1 MRAKEFVIEALKE
14 LLGKVTTVK
23 VRYEFDAN
31 ALVHVVEVLP
41 EKVYSSNK
49 EYLGW
54 EEQLYHDFVKQ
65 FPRENI
71 CFITD
76 DALVGIK
83 NAEFEQQGENYSIIC
98 IPTYKYCEN
107 GRPCSLL
114 SIDSSISNFQP
125 LNYCNMEKNGQHA
138 SFDAVVLPTCSD
150 LLQAA

>member
-31 ALVHVVEVLP
+31 ALVHVIEVLP
-41 EKVYSSNK
+41 NEVYSSNK

-83 NAEFEQQGENYSIIC
+83 NAEFEQQGENYC
-98 IPTYKYCEN
+98 GMMPTVYRSEN
-107 GRPCSLL
+107 KLL
-114 SIDSSISNFQP
+114 FTTFVAYNNYSRVQP
-125 LNYCNMEKNGQHA
+125 LNCYEWINKQSVSIAEELPKN
-138 SFDAVVLPTCSD
+138 SEE
-150 LLQAA
+150 LLKAA